1 MNGVC
6 VTCILCL
13 KRCDCLSVSPTW
25 LSHLKPITGWLHLY
39 IDGKLVGGESKV
51 SKRHVASKNS
61 TENKMQ
67 ISALRLKVWNQR
79 IQGNIFWDQASPWL
93 REFPLGLVSIISDSI
108 PEMTGYLQPE
118 KPVLGSRLQTANL
131 TLLPSCKCNWEQRIN
146 DPGVVVCFYTLPLSK
161 AIWNDI
167 IADTDVRRLLKC
179 K

>member
-13 KRCDCLSVSPTW
+13 KRCDCLSNLPTW
-25 LSHLKPITGWLHLY
+25 LSHFKPITGWLHLY
-39 IDGKLVGGESKV
+39 INGKLVGGESKV
-51 SKRHVASKNS
+51 SKRHVASKKF

-79 IQGNIFWDQASPWL
+79 IQGNIFGIRLPWL

-108 PEMTGYLQPE
+108 PEITGYLQPE

-131 TLLPSCKCNWEQRIN
+131 TLLPSCKCNWEQRTN
-146 DPGVVVCFYTLPLSK
+146 DPGSCCLFLYFASFQS
-161 AIWNDI
+161 N
-167 IADTDVRRLLKC
+167 LKWHNSRYRC
-179 K
+179 EKTVKM